1 MQDLDELGRNRESW
15 LFLLFAMWG
24 GLCHY
29 IGGVRAGKRP
39 ISLFELA
46 GDLTYSAFAGVMIAA
61 LCIHFRVDEW
71 MTFAATGMGG
81 HMGSRTIFLLE
92 MYLKKRLEKLHKAE

>member
-1 MQDLDELGRNRESW
+1 MHDLGDLGRDRDSW
-15 LFLLFAMWG
+15 VFLLFAMWG

-39 ISLFELA
+39 LSLFELA
-46 GDLTYSAFAGVMIAA
+46 GDLAYSAFAGILTAA
-61 LCIHFRVDEW
+61 VCEHFQIGEW
-71 MTFAATGMGG
+71 LTFASVGMAG

-92 MYLKKRLEKLHKAE
+92 QAIKRRIKKMEDQ